1 MAAPPGPSA
10 APVADPYTVF
20 NTQQCGGLTE
30 WLPEAYAPRFECERA
45 QRILRR
51 SGAAIER
58 SGEGRARYD
67 PRRDRIA
74 LPTKGRFGGP
84 TAYLQTALHELGHW
98 TGDPSRM
105 NRDTLVRGVDDGYG
119 SSRYTREELR
129 AEIASMMAGK
139 RLPIGHDP
147 SRHAHFCAQWVEALR
162 ESPGEIDRA
171 SRDAQGMC
179 DWLFRLER
187 ERPPPARPREGPE
200 AEREQRRE
208 HPSKRS

>member
-1 MAAPPGPSA
+1 
-10 APVADPYTVF
+10 
-20 NTQQCGGLTE
+20 
-30 WLPEAYAPRFECERA
+30 
-45 QRILRR
+45 
-51 SGAAIER
+51 
-58 SGEGRARYD
+58 
-67 PRRDRIA
+67 
-74 LPTKGRFGGP
+74 
-84 TAYLQTALHELGHW
+84 
-98 TGDPSRM
+98 M

-129 AEIASMMAGK
+129 AEIASMMTGK